1 MDSSNEMNEIE
12 RVQAEPISGGRL
24 RAEDLCVGLGIGR
37 EILEI
42 CLRWEV
48 IDPPEPGA
56 GGIPLFSEA
65 AMERVR
71 RGVRLHYD
79 LGINWAGVAVVLDL
93 LDRMESLEREMHP
106 RFEDI

>member
-1 MDSSNEMNEIE
+1 MDSSNERHEIE
-12 RVQAEPISGGRL
+12 RVQAEPVSGGRL
-24 RAEDLCVGLGIGR
+24 RAEDLCLSLGISR
-37 EILEI
+37 DILEV

-48 IDPPEPGA
+48 IGPPEPGA
-56 GGIPLFSEA
+56 EGTPLFSEA

-93 LDRMESLEREMHP
+93 LDRMEAVERDMHP
-106 RFEDI
+106 RFEDL